1 MLSVLASEAFA
12 RSSPASDSITVAI
25 EPTYNDVNTLHRW
38 LFGNSYRQVWATPV
52 KLRIF
57 RLAQEKGGLTILK
70 RGGGLQTKSL
80 RMQDATG
87 QQWVLRT
94 IQKYPEIAL
103 PANLRPTV
111 AKDILQDQVSA
122 SHPYAALAVPPL
134 AQALGIP
141 HAEPEIVYVPDDPAL
156 GKYRQDFANQV
167 FLFEEREPLDAE
179 KTDNTEKAQAR
190 LQRDHDHRVD
200 QRTVLRARLLDML
213 LGDYDRHEDQWRW
226 QRVETDS
233 GSWYEPVPRDRDHVF
248 YKPSGAFPWALSLH
262 LLKANVQGYDA
273 RIRSIN
279 RWNDKARHFDRYF
292 LNALSEEDWKTEI
305 AYVQRQLTDSLI
317 ASAIKAMPPVV
328 YRLSGPRLVKDF
340 IARRNELARQALR
353 YYRFLSKTV
362 EVPASD
368 KKEDLEIAHQANGQ
382 LVVTIRKAAQDGGA
396 GPVRYQRRFDPA
408 VTREVRLY
416 GLGGADRFAVAGP
429 RASAIRVRL
438 VGGDGED
445 TFTVDPGLRPKRKL
459 RIYDRSDEPNTL
471 PPAHQARL
479 KLAADTSVNE
489 FSKTSFRYDYLQP
502 LLFAS
507 YNRDFGFQTIGNFI
521 IKNRASENPRMR
533 RGKACW

>member
-1 MLSVLASEAFA
+1 M
-12 RSSPASDSITVAI
+12 
-25 EPTYNDVNTLHRW
+25 HRW
-38 LFGNSYRQVWATPV
+38 LFGDSYRRVWATPV

-57 RLAQEKGGLTILK
+57 RLAQEKGGLTVLE

-94 IQKYPEIAL
+94 IQKYPEKGL
-103 PANLRPTV
+103 PANLRPTI

-122 SHPYAALAVPPL
+122 SHPYSALAVPPL
-134 AQALGIP
+134 AKALRIP
-141 HAEPEIVYVPDDPAL
+141 HANPEIVYVPDDPAL

-200 QRTVLRARLLDML
+200 QRTVLRARLLDIL

-226 QRVETDS
+226 QRVENDS

-248 YKPSGAFPWALSLH
+248 YKPSGALPWALSLH

-273 RIRSIN
+273 HIRSIN

-292 LNALSEEDWKTEI
+292 LNSLSEEDWKTAI

-317 ASAIKAMPPVV
+317 TSAIKAMPPPV
-328 YRLSGPRLVKDF
+328 YQLSGPRLVKDF
-340 IARRNELARQALR
+340 IARRNELERQALR

-362 EVPASD
+362 EISASD
-368 KKEDLEIAHQANGQ
+368 KKE
-382 LVVTIRKAAQDGGA
+382 
-396 GPVRYQRRFDPA
+396 
-408 VTREVRLY
+408 TR
-416 GLGGADRFAVAGP
+416 
-429 RASAIRVRL
+429 
-438 VGGDGED
+438 
-445 TFTVDPGLRPKRKL
+445 
-459 RIYDRSDEPNTL
+459 
-471 PPAHQARL
+471 
-479 KLAADTSVNE
+479 
-489 FSKTSFRYDYLQP
+489 
-502 LLFAS
+502 
-507 YNRDFGFQTIGNFI
+507 
-521 IKNRASENPRMR
+521 
-533 RGKACW
+533 